1 MAFVFKSARDLDK
14 KIEIPYKIPTR
25 NRVRK
30 LMKYKSYNNNELIEY
45 LSKKL
50 LSERKQSAFG
60 SNQKRELFFSNKK
73 KGFSPGPGSYELY
86 DNFIKKSFNKYLKSK
101 DNVEKKDNDNNI
113 DLLCQNNLK
122 LFISKEERFKKF
134 NINNDLP
141 GHGEYDLIKLPQLHK
156 LFNKRYHINKS
167 KSFLNKSLKSL
178 NSIPSNGNIYGYKIE
193 NNGEQISKESPNK
206 SIENNINNRS
216 IKKSLSPGN
225 YNIIRPKLKK
235 NILDWNKNNDKK
247 KEDTILNKNN
257 EEFTDNTEI
266 ILDENNNLIKPN
278 LLSNLCY
285 NNMSTEP
292 TTSGKINNFSAIISN
307 DSNLV
312 TSSNIQSQRNKI
324 NNLKNKNYS
333 MKNLNTN
340 NIIEQQKEKREVKK
354 KISYNI
360 LRILNDELQHKKI
373 LNKYLGNKMPYP
385 GPAEYN
391 LPDKYEKIANT
402 KKCDNFGSSM
412 SRGILFPLKI
422 KNIISIRKEEPNLK
436 ICSFHEYD
444 ENNIQTN
451 EYDKNNNNTE
461 NIIKQNKSEKND
473 YFSLR
478 LLKQSKNQI
487 IKDDKLDK
495 LDKLDNIDTEKEE
508 SQYYNLI
515 NNNSNSST
523 NSLESSDKI
532 RNISKS
538 KKYIEHFGSLA
549 KRFNDLC
556 KKEITP
562 GVGSYSLVKTQENKY
577 NKYQS
582 KSPYNIII
590 QNLNKNQKAIS
601 DNLKNEI
608 QNLNHKSPP
617 VGFYFPELRDCIE
630 YNCKKKCQRNGRN
643 APFLYNSERFFEINS
658 QKDFSN
664 DIGKYN
670 LIKKEKE
677 MTQQKA
683 PFSLSEERKNLLD
696 LLKYKNGNNNT
707 DNLGPGSYRNGSY
720 FDWIK
725 KSFNKDF
732 N

>member
-14 KIEIPYKIPTR
+14 KIERPYKIPTR

-30 LMKYKSYNNNELIEY
+30 LMKYKSYNSNKLIEC
-45 LSKKL
+45 LSQKL

-60 SNQKRELFFSNKK
+60 SNQKRELLFSNKK
-73 KGFSPGPGSYELY
+73 KGFSPGPGSYEVY
-86 DNFIKKSFNKYLKSK
+86 DNFIKKSFNKFLTSK
-101 DNVEKKDNDNNI
+101 DNEEKKDNDNNI
-113 DLLCQNNLK
+113 DILCQNNLK
-122 LFISKEERFKKF
+122 LFISKEERFKNF
-134 NINNDLP
+134 NINNDIP
-141 GHGEYDLIKLPQLHK
+141 GPGEYDLIKLPQLHK

-167 KSFLNKSLKSL
+167 KSFMTKSLKSL

-193 NNGEQISKESPNK
+193 NNGEQISRESLNK
-206 SIENNINNRS
+206 SIENNNNSS

-225 YNIIRPKLKK
+225 YNIIRDKLKK

-247 KEDTILNKNN
+247 KEDTIVNKNN

-266 ILDENNNLIKPN
+266 ILDENNNIIKPN
-278 LLSNLCY
+278 LLPNLCN

-292 TTSGKINNFSAIISN
+292 TTSGKINNFSVIISK

-312 TSSNIQSQRNKI
+312 TSSNIQNQRNKI

-333 MKNLNTN
+333 MKNINTN

-354 KISYNI
+354 NISYNI
-360 LRILNDELQHKKI
+360 LRILNDELKHKKI

-385 GPAEYN
+385 GPGEYN
-391 LPDKYEKIANT
+391 LPDEYEKISNT

-422 KNIISIRKEEPNLK
+422 KNLIGINKEEPNLK

-444 ENNIQTN
+444 ENNTQTN
-451 EYDKNNNNTE
+451 EFDKNNNNTE
-461 NIIKQNKSEKND
+461 NIIKQNKSEKKD

-478 LLKQSKNQI
+478 LLKKSNNQS
-487 IKDDKLDK
+487 IKVDK
-495 LDKLDNIDTEKEE
+495 LDKLDNIDTEIDE
-508 SQYYNLI
+508 SQYYNLN
-515 NNNSNSST
+515 NNNSNSNINS
-523 NSLESSDKI
+523 NSLESSYKI

-538 KKYIEHFGSLA
+538 KKYIEHFGSLS

-562 GVGSYSLVKTQENKY
+562 GVGTYSLVKTQENKY

-590 QNLNKNQKAIS
+590 QNLNKNKNTFS

-617 VGFYFPELRDCIE
+617 VGLYYPELRDCIE

-643 APFLYNSERFFEINS
+643 APFSYNSERFYEINS

-670 LIKKEKE
+670 LIKGEKE

-683 PFSLSEERKNLLD
+683 PFSFSDERNNVLD
-696 LLKYKNGNNNT
+696 LLKYKKGNNNT
-707 DNLGPGSYRNGSY
+707 DNLGAGSYRNGSY